1 MSITVEHL
9 PKGVS
14 LVTLSIETS
23 RNGLNLESTKLLS
36 DTIDSLLENSTTK

>member
-9 PKGVS
+9 PKGVA

-23 RNGLNLESTKLLS
+23 RNGFGR
-36 DTIDSLLENSTTK
+36 IDKITVRYYRQFT